1 MPAAQWKNENQIEIK
16 IILSKV
22 EESDAGVRVC
32 WDQEGETL
40 ILTHFYVFYHGRH
53 YFAKGESIFCKRQ
66 IFFLQKEKVF
76 FQRSGFVIVGGR
88 QSRRQVQQGRDYFI
102 LMPFHGNFVVILLSF
117 YYIIKVQQD
126 KDGHSDDNK
135 IKHDDDIK
143 VIKDVDDYRELLIGT
158 EFKDKDGQN
167 DGTWW

>member
-1 MPAAQWKNENQIEIK
+1 M
-16 IILSKV
+16 
-22 EESDAGVRVC
+22 
-32 WDQEGETL
+32 
-40 ILTHFYVFYHGRH
+40 
-53 YFAKGESIFCKRQ
+53 
-66 IFFLQKEKVF
+66 QKEKVF

-102 LMPFHGNFVVILLSF
+102 VMPFHGNFVVILLSF

-135 IKHDDDIK
+135 MKHDDDIK
-143 VIKDVDDYRELLIGT
+143 DIKDVDDYWELLIGA

-167 DGTWW
+167 DETW

>member
-1 MPAAQWKNENQIEIK
+1 MK
-16 IILSKV
+16 IRLIIIWSQV

-40 ILTHFYVFYHGRH
+40 ILTHFYVFHHGGH
-53 YFAKGESIFCKRQ
+53 FFAKGESIFCKRQ

-102 LMPFHGNFVVILLSF
+102 LMPFHCHFVVILL
-117 YYIIKVQQD
+117 Y
-126 KDGHSDDNK
+126 H
-135 IKHDDDIK
+135 
-143 VIKDVDDYRELLIGT
+143 
-158 EFKDKDGQN
+158 
-167 DGTWW
+167 

>member
-1 MPAAQWKNENQIEIK
+1 MK
-16 IILSKV
+16 IRLIIIWSQV

-40 ILTHFYVFYHGRH
+40 ILTHFYVFHHGGH
-53 YFAKGESIFCKRQ
+53 FFAKGESIFLQ
-66 IFFLQKEKVF
+66 NTNIFLQKEKVF

-88 QSRRQVQQGRDYFI
+88 QSQRQAQQGRDYFI

-135 IKHDDDIK
+135 MKHDDDIK
-143 VIKDVDDYRELLIGT
+143 DIKDVDDYRELLIGA
-158 EFKDKDGQN
+158 EIKDKDGQN
-167 DGTWW
+167 NEKW